1 MFIKVN
7 KTNEEITADILQ
19 ELPAKY
25 QKSVGFIAWDYARA
39 IAIGALDKI
48 YEKLKYICSLGDINN
63 FKRDDLVKFVR
74 QRRGIIAHEAQKATG
89 VLTATG
95 NGTINVG
102 DLFQTESGLQFQA
115 TESKTIVESGTF
127 AIECVTSGAVGNIP
141 ANSIS
146 VIPVSIA
153 GIASV
158 TNPNATS
165 GGYDEETKES
175 IIERYLEDIRQ
186 PITSNN
192 KNHYKKW
199 AKEVAGVGDAKI
211 KPTWDGNNTVKVII
225 INTDKEVADNALV
238 NEVQK
243 YIDPYGYK
251 VSNGTI
257 TGYVQNYNKDG
268 VQAGEKVYSDYDLQT
283 GMKTAEAGEFSYT
296 SAIKYG
302 WGYGNGQA
310 SVGAY
315 TTVESASAKEINVD
329 VDIILK
335 SGAVLTDVTEN
346 IKKEIKEYLKT
357 TVFTDS
363 YISYAQIGACILKAD
378 GVLDYDKDSLKVN
391 NAEDNIVLTDSNE
404 KVEIAV
410 LNNLTVAKFE
420 G

>member
-1 MFIKVN
+1 MFLNVDKSD
-7 KTNEEITADILQ
+7 EQITADILT
-19 ELPAKY
+19 EVPSKY
-25 QKSVGFIAWDYARA
+25 QKSVGFFAWDYARA
-39 IAIGALDKI
+39 IAIGGLSKV
-48 YEKLKYICSLGDINN
+48 YEKLKYICKMGDINN
-63 FKRDDLVKFVR
+63 FEYDDLVLFVK
-74 QRRGIIAHEAQKATG
+74 QRRGIEAHKAQSATG
-89 VLTATG
+89 SLTAKG
-95 NGTINVG
+95 NGTISVG
-102 DLFQTESGLQFQA
+102 DLFQTESGLQFKA
-115 TESKTIVESGTF
+115 TEEKTITESGTF
-127 AIECVTSGAVGNIP
+127 AIECVTAGIVGNVP
-141 ANSIS
+141 AGHIT

-158 TNPNATS
+158 TNETATA
-165 GGYDEETKES
+165 GGYDKETKES
-175 IIERYLEDIRQ
+175 IIERYMEDLQQ

-211 KPTWDGNNTVKVII
+211 KPTWDGNNTVKVVI

-335 SGAVLTDVTEN
+335 SGAVLADVTEN

-420 G
+420 D